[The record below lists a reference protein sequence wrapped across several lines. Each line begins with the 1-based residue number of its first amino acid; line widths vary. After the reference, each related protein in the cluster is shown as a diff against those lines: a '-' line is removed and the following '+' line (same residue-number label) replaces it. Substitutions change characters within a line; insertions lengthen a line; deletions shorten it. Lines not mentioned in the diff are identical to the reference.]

1 MGYVL
6 SSFPNGFAGSI
17 SRSLDDVVISMAN
30 KSGAPLAFGVP
41 VALNANGN
49 GVVPFDGS
57 THTSADFLG
66 VTVRLPSKTPDTY
79 GSKLANYDANE
90 MVDVLVRGHISVK
103 MTGASSAKA
112 GAAVAVNKS
121 TGAFTVGSGDTV
133 VQLSSAH
140 LARPVDDY
148 GMAEIVLNVRNI
160 I

>member
-30 KSGAPLAFGVP
+30 KSGETLGFGVP
-41 VALNANGN
+41 VALNPAGN
-49 GVVPFDGS
+49 GVVPFDGN
-57 THTSADFLG
+57 THTAENFLG
-66 VTVRLPSKTPDTY
+66 VTVRNPSKTPDTY
-79 GSKLANYDANE
+79 GSKVGSYAANE
-90 MVDVLVRGHISVK
+90 LADVLVRGHITVK

-133 VQLSSAH
+133 VQLTSAH

-148 GMAEIVLNVRNI
+148 GMAEIVLNVRNVF
-160 I
+160 